1 MDGMS
6 NKRMFSFDQL
16 MEFFDKHPICNCN
29 EYLTTFNFDESDM
42 YLAAFKHYA
51 ETKEDL
57 LPEYFKIKK
66 ILIYLG
72 QIDMDNFQS
81 LYDINVSKELRD
93 IYYILNYKGYWNV
106 DNIANLFG
114 MNRQKI
120 MRILKEIEDGFPT
133 LTAEKDKESCQLQE
147 EFNNSYYR
155 AKRLMSKN
163 ELDKFFLYDIKQNIS
178 KKYIRDITDVT
189 DVNYPILVFLY
200 KDNKVVCIRKVTKKL
215 DASLANYRKSE
226 NFDEY
231 AYIHISEDAIEDV
244 LAEAMVRYN
253 PIDMYSN
260 AITIKNSIYRTLNHI
275 KRRYKQDS
283 RIDLRVIKKLIEMY
297 EIPVYNLNN
306 GMTVVDKDLFDDAV
320 KKYFG

>member
-1 MDGMS
+1 MT
-6 NKRMFSFDQL
+6 NKKLFSFEQL
-16 MEFFDKHPICNCN
+16 MEFFNKHRICSYD

-57 LPEYFKIKK
+57 LPEYIKIKK
-66 ILIYLG
+66 ILINLG
-72 QIDMDNFQS
+72 QIDMDNFQN
-81 LYDINVSKELRD
+81 LYDINVNKELSD

-106 DNIANLFG
+106 DNIANIFG

-147 EFNNSYYR
+147 EFNNSYYK

-163 ELDKFFLYDIKQNIS
+163 ELDEFFLYNIKQNIS
-178 KKYIRDITDVT
+178 KRYLRDITDVT
-189 DVNYPILVFLY
+189 NVNYPVLVFLY
-200 KDNKVVCIRKVTKKL
+200 KNNKVACIRKVTKKL
-215 DASLANYRKSE
+215 DASLSNYRRSE

-231 AYIHISEDAIEDV
+231 AYIHISEDVIEDI

-306 GMTVVDKDLFDDAV
+306 GMTVVDKDLFDEAV